1 MATPTYDLIAS
12 STLGAN
18 TTSVTFSS
26 LSSSYRDIVIVFNGG
41 RTNYSG
47 IYNIRFNGDS
57 GSNYS
62 RVAMSGNGSQTI
74 SGATS
79 TANRLDFSWGYATVN
94 PSYLAITQ
102 IFDYSAT
109 DKHKTA
115 LSRNNDAGTGV
126 DAYAGRWANT
136 AAITSIEVFTN
147 NTDGYTSGTIYLYGI
162 VS

>member
-1 MATPTYDLIAS
+1 MTITYDLIAS
-12 STLGAN
+12 STLGPN

-26 LSSSYRDIVIVFNGG
+26 LSSSYRDVVIVFNGG

-62 RVAMSGNGSQTI
+62 RVGLTTNGSQNVTGAS
-74 SGATS
+74 SG
-79 TANRLDFSWGYATVN
+79 NRLDFSWGYAVQN
-94 PSYLAITQ
+94 PTYLAITQ
-102 IFDYSAT
+102 IFDVSST

-115 LSRNNDAGTGV
+115 LSRNNDGGTGV
-126 DAYAGRWANT
+126 DVYAGRWANT
-136 AAITSIEVFTN
+136 SAITSIEIFTN
-147 NTDGYTSGTIYLYGI
+147 NTDGYTTGTIHLYGI

>member
-1 MATPTYDLIAS
+1 MPTPTYDLLAS
-12 STLGAN
+12 QTLGSN

-57 GSNYS
+57 GANYS
-62 RVAMSGNGSQTI
+62 RVGLTTNGSQNI

-79 TANRLDFSWGYATVN
+79 GANRLDFSWGYAVQN
-94 PSYLAITQ
+94 PTYLAITQ
-102 IFDYSAT
+102 IFDASAS
-109 DKHKTA
+109 DKHKTI
-115 LSRNNDAGTGV
+115 LSRNNDGATGV
-126 DAYAGRWANT
+126 DVYAGRWANT
-136 AAITSIEVFTN
+136 SAITSIEIFTN
-147 NTDGYTSGTIYLYGI
+147 NTDGYTTGTIYLYGI